1 MDSNTQDFDEY
12 CEEML
17 PRLIAFGIRITRDQ
31 HEAEDVAIEALAR
44 TMLRWG
50 RISSETWRD
59 AWVFRVAVNLSIDVL
74 RKRQRV
80 TSLQDIEVS
89 SDDAMPEPPVNLDD
103 VLSPTSAS
111 ARSRGPPLLRRFDL
125 RGHWAPTTHLRRISE
140 DAPAPRHEVASSP
153 VRSKL
158 VKDQRMAQPEE
169 PMLTRPIDAMVT
181 DIHHRAAALHRRRFR
196 AAALACV
203 GCLAVASAGVLA
215 LVDSTPSSPIKSPT
229 SSARDAQ
236 LARYQQLVQETAEAK
251 AGPTPQPPNQPV
263 ASGWSALEPSLPKSV
278 PPEWSPLV
286 ISALQVLEYET
297 HNDQA
302 ATLTLVQSQSPVQV
316 QMSQGAVQVR
326 HTLCLCERR
335 RVRRLDDGRHIGCA
349 LQ

>member
-1 MDSNTQDFDEY
+1 M
-12 CEEML
+12 
-17 PRLIAFGIRITRDQ
+17 
-31 HEAEDVAIEALAR
+31 
-44 TMLRWG
+44 
-50 RISSETWRD
+50 
-59 AWVFRVAVNLSIDVL
+59 
-74 RKRQRV
+74 
-80 TSLQDIEVS
+80 
-89 SDDAMPEPPVNLDD
+89 
-103 VLSPTSAS
+103 
-111 ARSRGPPLLRRFDL
+111 
-125 RGHWAPTTHLRRISE
+125 
-140 DAPAPRHEVASSP
+140 
-153 VRSKL
+153 
-158 VKDQRMAQPEE
+158 KDQRMAQPEE

-316 QMSQGAVQVR
+316 QMSQGAVQVD
-326 HTLCLCERR
+326 TLFAF
-335 RVRRLDDGRHIGCA
+335 VSDGGSGDWTMAATSGAPFSDGGSVIFRGACTWGSANSSTGDQSGTCPVVLVTLVGDPTNPYSATVAEWTTEGSRSPITRTTP
-349 LQ
+349 